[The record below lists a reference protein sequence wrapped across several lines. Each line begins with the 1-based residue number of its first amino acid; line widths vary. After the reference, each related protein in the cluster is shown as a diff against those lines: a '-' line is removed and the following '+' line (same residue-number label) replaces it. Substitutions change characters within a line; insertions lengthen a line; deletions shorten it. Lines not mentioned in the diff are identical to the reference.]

1 MKIKKTTELET
12 VAETAKTKKTPT
24 KTIIKKELPKV
35 EESQIVVD
43 ADPSTDKFIVETN
56 IFEPW
61 AVANFSMPKLL
72 FTKSVNSNEQK
83 IKEKSTIAFELH
95 YVTKPNQPLSIIKS
109 AKNGIE
115 KLKLHHVDETG
126 NIQSTW
132 VFLNSRITGID
143 FGMLSYEADGSEE
156 KPWNQIKIEVEFEQ
170 LVIDGFEV

>member
-1 MKIKKTTELET
+1 MKKTTESET
-12 VAETAKTKKTPT
+12 VTEKVKTKKTPT
-24 KTIIKKELPKV
+24 KTITKKELPKL
-35 EESQIVVD
+35 EEPQVVVD
-43 ADPSTDKFIVETN
+43 ADPSTNKFIVETN

-72 FTKSVNSNEQK
+72 FTKSVNSSEQK

-95 YVTKPNQPLSIIKS
+95 YVTKPNQPLSIVKA

-115 KLKLHHVDETG
+115 KLKLHHVDDSG
-126 NIQSTW
+126 NVQSTW
-132 VFLNSRITGID
+132 IFVNSRITGID

-156 KPWNQIKIEVEFEQ
+156 KPWNQIKIEVEYEQ